1 MRYKHLDSAGV
12 DLSVLG
18 VGTWALGNFGYG
30 TVTEKDS
37 INAIHAM
44 FEHGVNLIDTAPV
57 YGEGCS
63 EEVVGKALKGCDR
76 TRLLIS
82 SKFGI
87 GNTTAKQMR
96 YPSKEPLRDGS
107 YPNVLFECE
116 QSLRRLGTD
125 YIDFYFV
132 HWPDYDTPLAE
143 TMEALNTLKA
153 QGKIRFIGL
162 SNFDR
167 EQIQECQ
174 KFAKIDVIQPPFS
187 MVVRRDEPLMKWA
200 MERGID
206 AMTYGSLG
214 AGILTGTFRTLP
226 QFGADDPR
234 SSFYPFFQEPQ
245 FSKVMK
251 VLAVMDQISART
263 GKPLPQIALNW
274 TTQQPFVATA
284 LCGVRNPAE
293 ADENCAAFDWSLTET
308 DMTELNRAIGTYI
321 DFDGSAPMR

>member
-167 EQIQECQ
+167 EQIQHHSAHIGGVDNVLVLILFFRKALGVFRHDAVVALAVLGDIPVHALRAQRPAKKRHECLKAAEEEGEHPCRTQ
-174 KFAKIDVIQPPFS
+174 V
-187 MVVRRDEPLMKWA
+187 EPLHAQASADGHRK
-200 MERGID
+200 RVHRKSD
-206 AMTYGSLG
+206 AYYKYVKKCHFSL
-214 AGILTGTFRTLP
+214 
-226 QFGADDPR
+226 
-234 SSFYPFFQEPQ
+234 
-245 FSKVMK
+245 M
-251 VLAVMDQISART
+251 
-263 GKPLPQIALNW
+263 
-274 TTQQPFVATA
+274 
-284 LCGVRNPAE
+284 
-293 ADENCAAFDWSLTET
+293 
-308 DMTELNRAIGTYI
+308 
-321 DFDGSAPMR
+321 